1 MNSPGLTTAEA
12 QHRLTQYGPNRLPEA
27 AKKSAVLQ
35 LLRQFAS
42 PLVLTLLVAAA
53 IATVVAFTSG
63 GEETLLGRFGDAL
76 AIAFIVTLNAIL
88 GFYQERKAASALN
101 ALRRF
106 EVPVT
111 RVWRDGRLDRMD
123 STGLVPG
130 DVIEVEAGDAVPAD
144 ARLLDATELAV
155 DEAALTGESVPATKR
170 PGASD
175 GGDQIRLGTTAVRGK
190 ARAEVVATGAATALG
205 RIGTL
210 IREAEDQETPLE
222 ERLHVFG
229 RRVLWACL
237 LVSAALF
244 AWGLYRGGRAWPLL
258 LLEAVSFAVAA
269 IPEGLPAITTITLA
283 LGMQRMAKR
292 GAIVRK
298 LPAVETLGSATV
310 ICTDKTG
317 TLTQNEMTI
326 REIYVGRQLRRVTGE
341 GYAPDGAIDGGSS
354 PLLADFLTAAVV
366 CNGARLAN
374 DPARGWRI
382 VGDPTEGAL
391 LTLAAKGGVT
401 RERIEGEQRM
411 VREIPFDSDRKRMTV
426 IASDPSGHLVAHV
439 KGSVDVI
446 LERCTLDDVT
456 RRAVQAEADRMAA
469 AALRVLA
476 LARRE
481 LVGDDDPE
489 TKLTFLG
496 LVGMIDPPRPGVK
509 EAIEACRD
517 AGIRVVMIT
526 GDHAL
531 TATAIARELGLW
543 ASGDQVVTGTDL
555 VQWSEAELP
564 ARVRSVRV
572 FARTTPEQKLRIV
585 KAYKASGQI
594 VAMTGDGVNDA
605 PALREAD
612 IGVAMG
618 RAGTDVAREAADMV
632 ITDDNFATIVEAVRE
647 GRATWRN
654 IQKFI
659 FFLLSSN
666 AGLAVAVF
674 GVAMSGR
681 WLPLTPLMILW
692 INLVTNGLPALALG
706 IDPPDAAQMREPP
719 RPSRA
724 GLVGTRD
731 YLGIA
736 FVGVVMG
743 GFALCMYATASCGAD
758 QSGAR
763 TMAFTLL
770 ALSPLVHAWS
780 CRSPVASVVQM
791 RPLVSL
797 PLLVAC
803 IISAGVHLVAVLIPS
818 LRPIFRVDE
827 LHAADWWMIAI
838 CGAAVLP
845 AVELAKLFDRLRR
858 SHHSR
863 AVARSPR

>member
-1 MNSPGLTTAEA
+1 MNERGLTTEEA
-12 QHRLTQYGPNRLPEA
+12 QRRLRQYGPNRLPEPP
-27 AKKSAVLQ
+27 KKNVLLQ
-35 LLRQFAS
+35 LLRQFTS

-53 IATVVAFTSG
+53 IATVVAFTNG
-63 GEETLLGRFGDAL
+63 GDQTLLGRFGDAI
-76 AIAFIVTLNAIL
+76 AIVIIVVLNAIL
-88 GFYQERKAASALN
+88 GFYQERKAASALT
-101 ALRRF
+101 ALRRL
-106 EVPVT
+106 EVPAA
-111 RVWRDGRLDRMD
+111 RVWRDGRLDKMD

-144 ARLLDATELAV
+144 ARLVESVDLAAE
-155 DEAALTGESVPATKR
+155 EAALTGESVAATKR
-170 PGASD
+170 PGGQD
-175 GGDQIRLGTTAVRGK
+175 GTDQIRLGTTIVRGK
-190 ARAEVVATGAATALG
+190 ARAEVTATGTATELG
-205 RIGTL
+205 KIGTL

-237 LVSAALF
+237 IVSTALF
-244 AWGLYRGGRAWPLL
+244 GWGLYRGGRAWHLL

-326 REIYVGRQLRRVTGE
+326 REIYVAGERRRVTGE
-341 GYAPDGAIDGGSS
+341 GYAPDGEIAGDRS
-354 PLLADFLTAAVV
+354 PLLDQFLTASVV
-366 CNGARLAN
+366 CNGARLTK
-374 DPARGWRI
+374 DPGGGWRI
-382 VGDPTEGAL
+382 LGDPTEAAL
-391 LTLAAKGGVT
+391 LTLAAKRGVT
-401 RERIEGEQRM
+401 RERIDAEQRI
-411 VREIPFDSDRKRMTV
+411 VREISFDSDRKRMTV
-426 IASDPSGHLVAHV
+426 VATDRDGHTIAHV

-446 LERCTLDDVT
+446 LERCVLDDTT
-456 RRAVQAEADRMAA
+456 RRAVQAEADRMASS
-469 AALRVLA
+469 ALRVLA

-481 LVGDDDPE
+481 LAGDEDPE
-489 TKLTFLG
+489 TALTFLG

-509 EAIEACRD
+509 QAVAACRE

-555 VQWSEAELP
+555 LKWSDAELP
-564 ARVRSVRV
+564 SRLRSVRV

-585 KAYKASGQI
+585 KAYKASGEI

-612 IGVAMG
+612 IGIAMG
-618 RAGTDVAREAADMV
+618 RAGTDVAREAAAMV
-632 ITDDNFATIVEAVRE
+632 ITDDNFATIVDAIRE
-647 GRATWRN
+647 GRAIWRN

-674 GVAMSGR
+674 GIAMSR
-681 WLPLTPLMILW
+681 SWLPLTPLMILW

-706 IDPPDAAQMREPP
+706 IDPPDTTQMREPP
-719 RPSRA
+719 RATRA
-724 GLVGTRD
+724 GLVGARD
-731 YLGIA
+731 YLGIG
-736 FVGVVMG
+736 FVGAVMG
-743 GFALCMYATASCGAD
+743 AFALCMYATASCGANET
-758 QSGAR
+758 GAR

-780 CRSPVASVVQM
+780 CRSPTASVVQI
-791 RPLVSL
+791 RPLVSM
-797 PLLVAC
+797 PLLFAC
-803 IISAGVHLVAVLIPS
+803 IISVGIHLVAVLVPS
-818 LRPIFRVDE
+818 LRPVFRVDE
-827 LHAADWWMIAI
+827 LHAADWWMIAV
-838 CGAAVLP
+838 CAVAVLP
-845 AVELAKLFDRLRR
+845 AVELAKIIDRTRR
-858 SHHSR
+858 QHHAVIAEESR
-863 AVARSPR
+863 G